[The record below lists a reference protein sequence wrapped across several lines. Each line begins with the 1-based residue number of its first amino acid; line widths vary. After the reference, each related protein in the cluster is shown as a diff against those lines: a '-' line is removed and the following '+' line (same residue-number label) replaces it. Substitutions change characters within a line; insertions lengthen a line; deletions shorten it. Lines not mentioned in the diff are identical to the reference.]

1 MGPVMVRLSA
11 ARAGVGSNTPHARP
25 AEQHEAAR
33 ASTSGARE
41 LAWRNTPGREG
52 ARRDAHDESGSQT
65 IEFALVVPAAL
76 LLLVLI
82 LHAGVMAAD
91 LVAAQGLAREA
102 ARAAAVSDDGA
113 ARAVT
118 HSAAGRRPVE
128 SRSPRLRMPERPATS
143 SLPASVC
150 AAAPS
155 PHLAFPS
162 GYLPR
167 PQCVWNQDDTDT
179 SATTV

>member
-11 ARAGVGSNTPHARP
+11 ARAGVGSNIPHARP

-33 ASTSGARE
+33 GSTSGARE
-41 LAWRNTPGREG
+41 RTWRNTPSQREG
-52 ARRDAHDESGSQT
+52 VRRDAHDESGSQT

-102 ARAAAVSDDGA
+102 ARAAAVSDDAA

-128 SRSPRLRMPERPATS
+128 VTFAPTSNARVPGDLVTARLRLRSRAFAAFGVPVW
-143 SLPASVC
+143 LPAQATMRVE
-150 AAAPS
+150 
-155 PHLAFPS
+155 S
-162 GYLPR
+162 G
-167 PQCVWNQDDTDT
+167 
-179 SATTV
+179 